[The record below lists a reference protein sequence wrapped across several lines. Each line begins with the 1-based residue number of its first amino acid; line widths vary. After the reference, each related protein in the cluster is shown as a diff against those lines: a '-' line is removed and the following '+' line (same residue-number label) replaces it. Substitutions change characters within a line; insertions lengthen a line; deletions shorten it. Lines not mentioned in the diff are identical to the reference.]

1 MAESL
6 LSALKSEITR
16 LARRAVKSE
25 ITSLQSNSATH
36 RRHIAELRR
45 RIDAMDRE
53 IKQLRREQPRPP
65 AVDAR
70 DASEAQTPAAFRFR
84 ASGLKTH
91 REMLGISADKYGR
104 LVGVSG
110 AAIYTWE
117 SGTNRPRAS
126 QLAAIAAVR
135 KMGKREALAKL
146 EQLSK

>member
-6 LSALKSEITR
+6 LSSLKSEITR
-16 LARRAVKSE
+16 LARKTVKSE

-53 IKQLRREQPRPP
+53 IKQLRRERAHPVP
-65 AVDAR
+65 ADTK
-70 DASEAQTPAAFRFR
+70 DTNETSSPSTFRFQAR
-84 ASGLKTH
+84 GLKTH
-91 REMLGISADKYGR
+91 REMLGISAEKYGR
-104 LVGVSG
+104 LVGVSEVT
-110 AAIYTWE
+110 IYNWE

-126 QLAAIAAVR
+126 QLPAIAAVR
-135 KMGKREALAKL
+135 KMRKREALARL